1 MSPSRPPRP
10 DEARPNWITATCS
23 GPPGGDLIAPGGT
36 APDCA
41 CAMSACKLTGG
52 AVGVAVTVTAAGG
65 GAAGSG
71 IGVTVTGGGAAA
83 ATSVGRAKP
92 GRSAGL
98 DGMALSPAPTRGVAE
113 RTCVM
118 GVGSYAGGC
127 VIGGVDVGSKVVAVV
142 IEVAPEGG
150 GAEAIAGGGAA
161 AAVSTG
167 ATCPGGVHPGGG
179 SNALFG
185 STRRDG
191 AGAAGTTTGA
201 GGGAATAV
209 SVGGGKSVVAV

>member
-36 APDCA
+36 APDWA
-41 CAMSACKLTGG
+41 CAMSACKFTGG
-52 AVGVAVTVTAAGG
+52 AVGVAVTVTAGEG

-83 ATSVGRAKP
+83 ATTTSPGRAKP

-98 DGMALSPAPTRGVAE
+98 DGMALSPEPTRGVAE
-113 RTCVM
+113 RTCVL
-118 GVGSYAGGC
+118 GVGSYA
-127 VIGGVDVGSKVVAVV
+127 GGVDVGSKVVAVV
-142 IEVAPEGG
+142 IEVAPEGE

-167 ATCPGGVHPGGG
+167 AACPGGVHPAGG

-191 AGAAGTTTGA
+191 AGVAATTTGA
-201 GGGAATAV
+201 GCGATAAV
-209 SVGGGKSVVAV
+209 SVGGGRSVVV